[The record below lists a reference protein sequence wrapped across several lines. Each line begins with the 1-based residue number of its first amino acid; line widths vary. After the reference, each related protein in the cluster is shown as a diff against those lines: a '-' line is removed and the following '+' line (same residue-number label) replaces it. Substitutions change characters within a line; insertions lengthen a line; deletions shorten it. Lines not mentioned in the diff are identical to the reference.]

1 MKKKNSLFL
10 AIMSICFVLTLS
22 ACNLLAKVLKEGA
35 DNIDSASS
43 EKLSPADEVSTLV
56 AQFSTQTAQV
66 KIETIP
72 QDLPSEAPEPTLT
85 ETSPID
91 PTEENATLVPESPEA
106 QGKDIR
112 HMGLSFTIPAGL
124 DYEVSM
130 EEVDEAEDPSTLF
143 PGQIG
148 AAHIIFHLNPQTPV
162 EHILKAKIMV
172 FPMQSFMKVYETWQT
187 EIAALN
193 LLCSNGDF
201 SGYSPLEALPFP
213 PIFGAMQMYHAQ
225 EKALIFQNGS
235 GIRFLAEYGQ
245 AYSPMA
251 TESLFYAF
259 VGVTE
264 DQNYIVV
271 GTIPMGQ
278 SPLPEKVVWPSD
290 MDAFYAQYDQLA
302 TNAAQLLNGTLDR
315 EFSPNLELLDKMFE
329 SLRLSIQ

>member
-1 MKKKNSLFL
+1 MKIKTSLF
-10 AIMSICFVLTLS
+10 AVFMSFLLIISLTSCDLIT
-22 ACNLLAKVLKEGA
+22 AMRENAEGLKEVNEG
-35 DNIDSASS
+35 SLP
-43 EKLSPADEVSTLV
+43 EREPEETTDEPEPVD
-56 AQFSTQTAQV
+56 
-66 KIETIP
+66 E
-72 QDLPSEAPEPTLT
+72 PEPTDSII
-85 ETSPID
+85 EDDQPD
-91 PTEENATLVPESPEA
+91 PQEPVSPESPAENPDENTEDPEPL
-106 QGKDIR
+106 GKEFR

-124 DYEVSM
+124 DYEVSL
-130 EEVDEAEDPSTLF
+130 EEVDEAEDPSALF

-162 EHILKAKIMV
+162 EHIMKAKIMV
-172 FPMQSFMKVYETWQT
+172 FPMDSFMNVYVTWQT
-187 EIAALN
+187 DIATLN
-193 LLCSNGDF
+193 LLRSSGDF
-201 SGYSPLEALPFP
+201 SGYNPLEALPFP
-213 PIFGAMQMYHAQ
+213 PIFGAMQMYHAK
-225 EKALIFQNGS
+225 EKGLTFQNGS
-235 GIRFLAEYGQ
+235 GIRFLTEYGQ

-302 TNAAQLLNGTLDR
+302 TNAAQLLNRTQDH